1 MKDSIAQDILLNE
14 ALIKPKPLLDQLAEG
29 LECLGILQLIRAF
42 PVTLGPLFMA
52 QQPLSGGVVKKLLVK
67 PGGMTGQEEEVW
79 ECLEMFLQ
87 ECDEEGTSME
97 S

>member
-52 QQPLSGGVVKKLLVK
+52 QQPLLAVVTKKLLVK
-67 PGGMTGQEEEVW
+67 PRGMT
-79 ECLEMFLQ
+79 
-87 ECDEEGTSME
+87 
-97 S
+97 